1 MYYSKSGRLLFAAYN
16 TNKDNTNL
24 IKVWDMLTEQKV
36 GEMGKEH
43 HMDVIRSIC
52 LSEDGTTLLSA
63 GKDGLINK
71 W

>member
-16 TNKDNTNL
+16 TNM

-43 HMDVIRSIC
+43 HTDVIRSIC
-52 LSEDGTTLLSA
+52 LSEDGMTLLSA

>member
-16 TNKDNTNL
+16 TNM